1 MNVDAPVV
9 TPASQ
14 TSGATGLK
22 TKDLLGIADLTA
34 PEITLVLDT
43 AEAMKEVGTRPIKKV
58 PALRGKTVVNL
69 FFEPSTRTRTS
80 FEIAEKRLSADTLNI
95 AIASSSVVKGETLAD
110 TALNLEAM
118 QPDMI
123 VLRHSSSGACHLLSR
138 ICRSAII
145 NAGDGMHEHP
155 TQALLDAFTIRERK
169 KQLAGLKVTIIGD
182 LLHSRVLRSNIQL
195 LTKMGADV
203 WVCGPPTLIPTAITR
218 SGVRATSQVDE
229 AIVDAD
235 VIMLLRIQ
243 LERMEG
249 AYVPSLRE
257 YFRVFGMTEDRLRL
271 ARPEVMIMHPGPM
284 NRGVEIA
291 SEVADG
297 PYSVILDQVANG
309 VAVRMAVLYLLA
321 GGSDEEAASG
331 RTGRRP
337 GEWDRRRAG
346 RPHR

>member
-1 MNVDAPVV
+1 MSTASHEIDQKPSV
-9 TPASQ
+9 TA
-14 TSGATGLK
+14 LRR
-22 TKDLLGIADLTA
+22 KDLLGIAELT
-34 PEITLVLDT
+34 PEEIELILDT

-80 FEIAEKRLSADTLNI
+80 FEIAEKRLSADVLSI
-95 AIASSSVVKGETLAD
+95 AIGTSSVVKGETLAD
-110 TALNLEAM
+110 TAMNLEAM
-118 QPDMI
+118 SPDMI
-123 VLRHSSSGACHLLSR
+123 VLRHASSGACHLLSR

-145 NAGDGMHEHP
+145 NAGDGTHEHP
-155 TQALLDAFTIRERK
+155 TQALLDAFTIRERR
-169 KQLAGLKVTIIGD
+169 KQLAGLKVAIVGD
-182 LLHSRVLRSNIQL
+182 LLHSRVLRSNIHL

-203 WVCGPPTLIPTAITR
+203 WVCGPPTLLPTDIRRFGVTPTSAIEEA
-218 SGVRATSQVDE
+218 VR
-229 AIVDAD
+229 DAD

-249 AYVPSLRE
+249 AFFPSLRE
-257 YFRVFGMTEDRLRL
+257 YFRVFGMTEARLRL
-271 ARPEVMIMHPGPM
+271 ARPDVMIMHPGPM

-321 GGSDEEAASG
+321 GGAEHETAA
-331 RTGRRP
+331 
-337 GEWDRRRAG
+337 
-346 RPHR
+346 

>member
-1 MNVDAPVV
+1 MSAPAITRVDDI
-9 TPASQ
+9 PAI
-14 TSGATGLK
+14 TSLRR
-22 TKDLLGIADLTA
+22 KDLLGISDLGAD
-34 PEITLVLDT
+34 EITLVLDT
-43 AEAMKEVGTRPIKKV
+43 AEAMKEIGSRPIKKV

-110 TALNLEAM
+110 TALNIEAM

-169 KQLAGLKVTIIGD
+169 KRLQGLKVAIIGD

-195 LTKMGADV
+195 LTKVGADV
-203 WVCGPPTLIPTAITR
+203 WVCGPPTLIPTDITR
-218 SGVRATSQVDE
+218 SGVRATTRVDE
-229 AIVDAD
+229 AVADAD

-249 AYVPSLRE
+249 AFFPSLRE
-257 YFRVFGMTEDRLRL
+257 YFNVFGMTEARMRL
-271 ARPEVMIMHPGPM
+271 ARPDVMIMHPGPM
-284 NRGVEIA
+284 NRGVEIS

-321 GGSDEEAASG
+321 GGAEHETAA
-331 RTGRRP
+331 
-337 GEWDRRRAG
+337 
-346 RPHR
+346 

>member
-1 MNVDAPVV
+1 MSSTSQEIDPKQAV
-9 TPASQ
+9 TA
-14 TSGATGLK
+14 LRR
-22 TKDLLGIADLTA
+22 KDLLGIAELS
-34 PEITLVLDT
+34 PEEIELVLDT

-95 AIASSSVVKGETLAD
+95 AIGTSSVVKGETLAD

-118 QPDMI
+118 SPDMI
-123 VLRHSSSGACHLLSR
+123 VLRHASSWACHMLAR

-169 KQLAGLKVTIIGD
+169 KKLAGLKIAIIGD
-182 LLHSRVLRSNIQL
+182 LLHSRVLRSNIHL
-195 LTKMGADV
+195 LTKLGADV
-203 WVCGPPTLIPTAITR
+203 WVCGPPTLFPTDIR
-218 SGVRATSQVDE
+218 RFGVTATSVVDD
-229 AIVDAD
+229 AVRNAD

-249 AYVPSLRE
+249 AYFPSLRE
-257 YFRVFGMTEDRLRL
+257 YFRVFGMTEERMRL
-271 ARPEVMIMHPGPM
+271 AKSDVMIMHPGPR

-321 GGSDEEAASG
+321 GGAEHEEAA
-331 RTGRRP
+331 
-337 GEWDRRRAG
+337 
-346 RPHR
+346 